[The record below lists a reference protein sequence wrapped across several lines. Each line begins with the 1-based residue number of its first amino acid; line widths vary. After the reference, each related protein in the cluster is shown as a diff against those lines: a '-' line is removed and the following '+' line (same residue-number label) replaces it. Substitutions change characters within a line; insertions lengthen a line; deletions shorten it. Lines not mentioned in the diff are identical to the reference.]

1 MEHIFINR
9 QLSFNMHHILFVA
22 RYLSFVIVLLYIC
35 QSINSQEP
43 ERMQQPID
51 YKTYM
56 DRVWRQNL
64 GYAAERLNPD
74 IAEAG
79 IKAAKVFNDPS
90 LSVEYADNDDRRLK
104 MGRSV
109 SVELS
114 KTFSAGK
121 RSANIELAQ
130 SEKDLNE
137 ALLEDYFHRLR
148 AEATL
153 TYLEA
158 VKQSEL
164 YYLKENTCSNIHR
177 LAAGDSI
184 RFALGKIT
192 QVDAVQ
198 SKVEAEIASGELARA
213 RTELYNVYASLGLWT
228 GVFDR
233 DVLYLPSERLPMRE
247 ERSFDSGKLL
257 QAALENRADL
267 AAAMKN
273 VEVARK
279 ALKVTQRERNIDFD
293 IVLGYNYN
301 TEVRNEIAPAPRFNG
316 VTAGISIPLKFSSTN
331 KAAVQAAG
339 FRKRQ
344 AELNYRQAELEVQT
358 SVMQSLRLYRSS
370 LEQVKR
376 YEDGLLDDAR
386 SVLEGKIYS
395 YERGETSR
403 LEVLVAQQTYNEL
416 RTAYIETLFGSI
428 AALVELER
436 SVGIWDIEL

>member
-1 MEHIFINR
+1 
-9 QLSFNMHHILFVA
+9 
-22 RYLSFVIVLLYIC
+22 
-35 QSINSQEP
+35 
-43 ERMQQPID
+43 
-51 YKTYM
+51 M
-56 DRVWRQNL
+56 DWVWKQNL
-64 GYAAERLNPD
+64 GYAAEKLNVD

-79 IKAAKVFNDPS
+79 LRAAKVFNDPS

-121 RSANIELAQ
+121 RSANIELAR
-130 SEKDLNE
+130 SEMELNE

-153 TYLEA
+153 AYLET

-164 YYLKENTCSNIHR
+164 YYIRENACDNICR
-177 LAAGDSI
+177 LATGDSI

-192 QVDAVQ
+192 QVDAIQ
-198 SKVEAEIASGELARA
+198 SRVEAEIASNELARV
-213 RTELYNVYASLGLWT
+213 RTELYNAYAGLCIWT
-228 GVFDR
+228 GVFDGDAVYR
-233 DVLYLPSERLPMRE
+233 PSERLQMQR
-247 ERSFDSGKLL
+247 ERSFDSERLL
-257 QAALENRADL
+257 ETALENRADL
-267 AAAMKN
+267 AAALKN
-273 VEVARK
+273 VEVAQK
-279 ALKVTQRERNIDFD
+279 ALKVTARERNMDFD
-293 IVLGYNYN
+293 LALGYSYN

-316 VTAGISIPLKFSSTN
+316 VTAGISIPLKFSNTT
-331 KAAVQAAG
+331 KAAVRAADV
-339 FRKRQ
+339 RRRQ
-344 AELNYRQAELEVQT
+344 AELNYRQAELEVRT
-358 SVMQSLRLYRSS
+358 SVMQSLRQYLSS

-403 LEVLVAQQTYNEL
+403 LEVLVAQQIYNEL
-416 RTAYIETLFGSI
+416 RTAYIETLFNSI

-436 SVGIWDIEL
+436 NAGIWDIEI